1 MEEKLNLHI
10 YPLQR
15 LKVYSE
21 PNQIEV
27 KLKTLNVNNYLKQH
41 EQSNIFDY
49 QTKAINYPYMVYDSI
64 NPNIL
69 NEIKNYYGSDQLYDL
84 IKASKH
90 KNVENSKEGL
100 YWHDKKYEDVV
111 SQINEEI
118 GASSKLGEK
127 EKKRKKQR
135 QKKETHEN
143 YEKKSKKLFSMD
155 SNYDSELS
163 SESSND
169 SYIYSDDSYDSNRI
183 DQNKEFF
190 FENEKENSY
199 NKLKKY
205 KTSEKIK
212 KNIYKEKYNENI
224 INFLYNSKEYEK
236 GIRDDNIV
244 VSTPNDVI
252 NTLGT
257 FYIQKNAYMN
267 NKYSYDINF
276 RYKTP
281 VLFFPTGF
289 FNNNIQLM
297 EVSIDKCVYDED
309 YDKTGCSYET
319 IYNMTSMYNNIDNM
333 PVNIKFDFNKK
344 IQIIPSKLVN
354 HDKYNLKRLPSFYSF
369 NKKIKLAEKY
379 NKKSGY
385 KNKYKLDADQILAHK
400 IQRNEVEKYQTSYN
414 PMNRYLKIKEIK
426 TDQNNINETVV
437 YARNDVGLFVFYV
450 NFYENI
456 CDNIYEKFYEGDV
469 VQSLRGSKFASNN
482 VGLLTSTNT
491 DSFEIANYNI
501 KIKKDIHLFD
511 RLFQI
516 CPSSTTFGKC
526 YFLGNHNSL
535 YTYDLNSNI
544 IDLKDL
550 NLIENNGGNKNNRL
564 NKKFIC
570 LCDLNDNNNILLG
583 SKNIYIYD
591 DRCKM
596 ITKFNTNFGLTKK
609 IFKNRI
615 SYTTYFNS
623 KEKNLNNTQAYNT
636 YAEHKS
642 RQHFNRGYTAI
653 EKNPDYPYIIASVNA
668 SFNNIEIWDIRNQF
682 EPIFI
687 FPLNISEF
695 VSIYFRY
702 IEWIKINPN
711 SINKSQTNNAYNL
724 FTFSY
729 YQNMVYI
736 RKIIIYDNFTKYNDL
751 GIQTYTNTPSLD
763 HLNYKY
769 NYNFSENDP
778 EPVSQNMASSM
789 ETRCDTTN
797 KTNENE
803 KIQKI
808 ETNLKASNMFIRK
821 NISMNHIFS
830 YRNVKMHISD
840 SFILDVSKYNQ
851 MQKNKMSSIKI
862 QNEDNTINSINT
874 DMYNIF
880 FGLYGATSI
889 QFAIPTLYCSKKSDS
904 KIESNEPK
912 LEKRNY
918 YDEET
923 TQMYTYFI
931 KRKKKKKVEKKRQ
944 EIEGIKFDY
953 IQFIFHINSAG
964 QIFCTPLNINIKKLT
979 TNQLQNWIPI
989 NKLYHTHTYINEN
1002 VENLFSQLV
1011 NILENPNDSEG
1022 KEATST
1028 NRKGSNSKLDSI
1040 HEDNNIKDMFNL
1052 KREKKKTRNINKI
1065 KDEMLNL
1072 NKENLYMLKND
1083 SSIYS
1088 NISNETFAK
1097 IFNLITKNKTLVL
1110 KNNYNTIQIVKY
1122 NNQKINHEY
1131 FLKLKKLIT
1140 KMDNSHA
1147 AQMSNERNQLS
1158 SLLPQNVSMR
1168 RERENEKHVED
1179 LHDDTEKGNS
1189 IYQYNIAEFSKHIET
1204 AFIKNDNN
1212 NLRKNEITSDF
1223 IIENIKD
1230 MSINNK
1236 KGIEKKKKKKSQH
1249 NNAQIL
1255 YAKDNPI
1262 ELYSKNSIKKEY
1274 KNEVLKTNI
1283 LNQGLYIKLNK
1294 IINTFF
1300 REGKKSTASFHYNN
1314 FFYVQTLT
1322 NLKYSAYNLNEEMIK
1337 KYINDS
1343 YPFVTYSPNFQ
1354 ASKIFKNKDNISNDS
1369 KLFYSDSFNL
1379 FQFILH
1385 NLKESKNFKN
1395 KNEKIIQDQKRNKKR
1410 TSQLDQIESMYLYM
1424 DETNSEKS
1432 LKNKYEMNSIV
1443 NSQNDYENFSNM
1455 GIDDRQSLDNY
1466 ILSQSKEIEKND
1478 INTTTEQTKY
1488 STSIIK
1494 KVYDLK
1500 ELLELYNEKGIVYIL
1515 NAMTKL
1521 NKLQK
1526 NNNKKKKRNKNY
1538 KKLKN
1543 TFSTI
1548 SKELNKYVSIKNFF
1562 FYESPICYCLYNN
1575 DYNNKMQYNTY
1586 INYYDFLLNVVLF
1599 FNNTQSVINHIKVL
1613 YPNEHSQ
1620 CSHTLKKKNKST
1632 CIEEEEEEENKN
1644 ISCYENEIDIFERLR
1659 EREACIIM
1667 DNNKHDELK
1676 KFKKKNILFL
1686 SKDMTYECFQHILQ
1700 NEYYIPIPKYMNN
1713 KIKINEDNF
1722 LCTPITCFKN
1732 YSIAFYNKK
1741 LFDIY
1746 DSISFNNL
1754 KHFDIHTYVYNEY
1767 FNINNNNKNSLQ
1779 MYVNKKET
1787 NLYNNANITGY
1798 MGGYK
1803 VDYNLVNKLKKLWP
1817 ANDEN
1822 YKSKE
1827 NYMEMMK
1834 NLKNREKIIFHK

>member
-27 KLKTLNVNNYLKQH
+27 KLKTLNANNYLIQH

-69 NEIKNYYGSDQLYDL
+69 NEIKNYYGKDQLYDI
-84 IKASKH
+84 IKATKP
-90 KNVENSKEGL
+90 KNGEASKEDVYG
-100 YWHDKKYEDVV
+100 HEKKFEDVMN
-111 SQINEEI
+111 QTDEEI
-118 GASSKLGEK
+118 GTSSKLGK
-127 EKKRKKQR
+127 KAKKRKKLR
-135 QKKETHEN
+135 HKKESHGS
-143 YEKKSKKLFSMD
+143 YEKKNKKLFSMD
-155 SNYDSELS
+155 SNYDSEVS
-163 SESSND
+163 TESSNN
-169 SYIYSDDSYDSNRI
+169 SYIYSDDSYDSNRT
-183 DQNKEFF
+183 DQSKQFF
-190 FENEKENSY
+190 FGNEKEDSY

-205 KTSEKIK
+205 KTTEKTRK
-212 KNIYKEKYNENI
+212 KIYKEKYNENI
-224 INFLYNSKEYEK
+224 ISFLYNSIEYEK

-257 FYIQKNAYMN
+257 FYIEKNAYIN
-267 NKYSYDINF
+267 QSYSYDINF
-276 RYKTP
+276 RQKTP

-297 EVSIDKCVYDED
+297 EVSIDKCIYDEE
-309 YDKTGCSYET
+309 YDKTESSYESV
-319 IYNMTSMYNNIDNM
+319 YNTTRMYNNIDNI
-333 PVNIKFDFNKK
+333 PVNIKFNFNKK

-379 NKKSGY
+379 NKKHAY
-385 KNKYKLDADQILAHK
+385 KNKYKLDADQIFGHK
-400 IQRNEVEKYQTSYN
+400 LQRNEVEKYQTSYN

-426 TDQNNINETVV
+426 TDNNNINETVV
-437 YARNDVGLFVFYV
+437 YTRNDVGLFIFYV

-456 CDNIYEKFYEGDV
+456 YDNICEKFYEGDIA
-469 VQSLRGSKFASNN
+469 QSLKGSRFASNN
-482 VGLLTSTNT
+482 VGSFTSTNA
-491 DSFEIANYNI
+491 DSFEIANYTI

-516 CPSSTTFGKC
+516 YPSSTTFGKC

-535 YTYDLNSNI
+535 YTYDLNSDI

-550 NLIENNGGNKNNRL
+550 NLIENNVDNKNKNIRFNR
-564 NKKFIC
+564 KFIC

-596 ITKFNTNFGLTKK
+596 ITKFNTNFGFTKK
-609 IFKNRI
+609 VFKNRI

-623 KEKNLNNTQAYNT
+623 KEKNMNDTQTYNT

-702 IEWIKINPN
+702 IEWIKISPN
-711 SINKSQTNNAYNL
+711 FINKFQTNNAYNL

-736 RKIIIYDNFTKYNDL
+736 RKIIIYDSFTKYKDL
-751 GIQTYTNTPSLD
+751 GIQTYTNSPSLD
-763 HLNYKY
+763 YLNYKY
-769 NYNFSENDP
+769 NYHFSEADP
-778 EPVSQNMASSM
+778 EPVSQNVASSK

-803 KIQKI
+803 NLQKV

-830 YRNVKMHISD
+830 YRNIKMHISD

-851 MQKNKMSSIKI
+851 MQKNKMNSIKI
-862 QNEDNTINSINT
+862 QNEENTINSINT

-880 FGLYGATSI
+880 FGLYGATCI
-889 QFAIPTLYCSKKSDS
+889 QFAIPTLYCSKRSYA
-904 KIESNEPK
+904 KIETNEPK

-931 KRKKKKKVEKKRQ
+931 KRKKKIEKKRQ

-1002 VENLFSQLV
+1002 VENLFTQLV
-1011 NILENPNDSEG
+1011 NILENSNESED
-1022 KEATST
+1022 KQAASSD
-1028 NRKGSNSKLDSI
+1028 RKGLDS
-1040 HEDNNIKDMFNL
+1040 KFGCSL
-1052 KREKKKTRNINKI
+1052 KREREKTKNTNKI
-1065 KDEMLNL
+1065 NDKMLNL
-1072 NKENLYMLKND
+1072 NKKNLDMLKND

-1088 NISNETFAK
+1088 NISNEAFAK
-1097 IFNLITKNKTLVL
+1097 IFNLITKNKILIL
-1110 KNNYNTIQIVKY
+1110 KNNYNAIQIVKY
-1122 NNQKINHEY
+1122 NNQKIDDEH
-1131 FLKLKKLIT
+1131 FLKLKKIIT
-1140 KMDNSHA
+1140 E
-1147 AQMSNERNQLS
+1147 MSNENKLTSCTNQNINETNRFN
-1158 SLLPQNVSMR
+1158 SLLPQNGNMYR
-1168 RERENEKHVED
+1168 GMENDKQVEE
-1179 LHDDTEKGNS
+1179 LHEDIKKDHS
-1189 IYQYNIAEFSKHIET
+1189 ICQYNIEEFSKQIET
-1204 AFIKNDNN
+1204 VFIKNNNN
-1212 NLRKNEITSDF
+1212 NLHKNEITSDL
-1223 IIENIKD
+1223 IIENIKR
-1230 MSINNK
+1230 MSISNK
-1236 KGIEKKKKKKSQH
+1236 KIIEKKKKNSQH
-1249 NNAQIL
+1249 NNTKIL
-1255 YAKDNPI
+1255 YAKDNTI
-1262 ELYSKNSIKKEY
+1262 ELYSKNGIKKEY
-1274 KNEVLKTNI
+1274 KNDVLKTNI
-1283 LNQGLYIKLNK
+1283 LDQGLYIKLNK
-1294 IINTFF
+1294 IINTILE
-1300 REGKKSTASFHYNN
+1300 EGKKSTASFHYNN

-1322 NLKYSAYNLNEEMIK
+1322 NLKYSAYNLTEEMIQ
-1337 KYINDS
+1337 KYVNDS

-1369 KLFYSDSFNL
+1369 KLFYSNHFNL

-1385 NLKESKNFKN
+1385 NLKENKNFKN
-1395 KNEKIIQDQKRNKKR
+1395 INGKIVHDNKGSGKQIDDESASQVEKMPLYTD
-1410 TSQLDQIESMYLYM
+1410 ES
-1424 DETNSEKS
+1424 NSEKS
-1432 LKNKYEMNSIV
+1432 LKNRYEMDNNV
-1443 NSQNDYENFSNM
+1443 NSQNEYEYFSNM
-1455 GIDDRQSLDNY
+1455 GIDDLCSNADHQSLDNY
-1466 ILSQSKEIEKND
+1466 ISPKNKEIKKND
-1478 INTTTEQTKY
+1478 INTTEQIKY

-1494 KVYDLK
+1494 NIYDLK

-1515 NAMTKL
+1515 DTMTKL
-1521 NKLQK
+1521 SKLQK
-1526 NNNKKKKRNKNY
+1526 NNNKKKNRNKSY

-1548 SKELNKYVSIKNFF
+1548 SKELNKYVSTKNFF

-1586 INYYDFLLNVVLF
+1586 INYYEFLLNVVLF

-1613 YPNEHSQ
+1613 YPNEHNQ
-1620 CSHTLKKKNKST
+1620 FSHSSKKINNKST
-1632 CIEEEEEEENKN
+1632 CIEKEESSPINYYENKN
-1644 ISCYENEIDIFERLR
+1644 DIFERLR
-1659 EREACIIM
+1659 QRETCIIM
-1667 DNNKHDELK
+1667 DNSENDELK
-1676 KFKKKNILFL
+1676 KFKKKNILLL

-1713 KIKINEDNF
+1713 KIKMNEDNF

-1767 FNINNNNKNSLQ
+1767 FNINNKKKQSLE

-1787 NLYNNANITGY
+1787 NLYNHANITGY

-1817 ANDEN
+1817 SNDEN

-1827 NYMEMMK
+1827 NYLEMMK